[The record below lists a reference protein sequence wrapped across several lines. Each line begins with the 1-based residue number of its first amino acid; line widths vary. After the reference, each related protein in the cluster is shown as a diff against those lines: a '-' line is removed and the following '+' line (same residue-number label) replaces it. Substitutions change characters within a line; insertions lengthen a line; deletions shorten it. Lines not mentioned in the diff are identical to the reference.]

1 MAVKP
6 DWSLGN
12 RLRARAL
19 MATAAIT
26 LLLSAVVAF
35 HYGSDLPELR
45 HRSLHALAERFAK
58 DAAEAG
64 RRGDWDLINRRHPLF
79 RKHPEN
85 YAWAVTDAGGHIIAA
100 SPSRPSD
107 KEIGIAADP
116 FPDVWTS
123 ATDTGGW
130 IGGRA
135 LTGGGPAAFIVIE
148 IYEDTAGLLPI
159 LIAEEIL
166 IHIIVPVLP
175 FTLLLMLG
183 LDATLR
189 QTIAPMR
196 RLSEASIEINP
207 GGAFEPIDMADVPQE
222 IRGIAGKLNETLA
235 SLNAALE
242 RERRFIA
249 EAAHSLRTPLA
260 ALKARLEL
268 DATQAPAEQLKADLD
283 GLVRLTNRLLIAADE
298 TRFTAGSAS
307 PCDLTEIART
317 IVIQLT
323 PVARTASVDLGMESE
338 CEVVSIRGNRDA
350 ISQALICLVE
360 NALQFTPPGGQVTI
374 RVTASPPALTVQDSG
389 AGFAGSNDAARRG
402 AVGGDVHAGLGLRI
416 AGQVAQAHGAQLQ
429 IAPAHEAG
437 ATVSLRFPAQS
448 NPSTART

>member
-1 MAVKP
+1 MAGKA
-6 DWSLGN
+6 DWSLAN

-26 LLLSAVVAF
+26 LLLSTVVAV

-58 DAAEAG
+58 DAAEAA
-64 RRGDWDLINRRHPLF
+64 RRDDWDLINRRHPLF

-85 YAWAVTDAGGHIIAA
+85 YAWAVTDDGGRIIAA
-100 SPSRPSD
+100 SLSRPSD
-107 KEIGIAADP
+107 EEILIAAHP

-135 LTGGGPAAFIVIE
+135 ISGGGPGAFIVIE

-196 RLSEASIEINP
+196 RLSETIVGVHP

-222 IRGIAGKLNETLA
+222 ISGIAGKLNETLA

-268 DATQAPAEQLKADLD
+268 DGSQAPAEQLKADLD
-283 GLVRLTNRLLIAADE
+283 GLVRLTNRLLISADE
-298 TRFTAGSAS
+298 TRFSAGSAS
-307 PCDLTEIART
+307 QCDLAEIART

-323 PVARTASVDLGMESE
+323 PVALSASVDLGMESE
-338 CEVVSIRGNRDA
+338 CEAVNIRGNSDT

-374 RVTASPPALTVQDSG
+374 SVTASPPALTVKDSG
-389 AGFAGSNDAARRG
+389 AGFEGGNEAARRG
-402 AVGGDVHAGLGLRI
+402 AIGGDVHAGLGLRI

-429 IAPAHEAG
+429 VAPAHEAG
-437 ATVSLRFPAQS
+437 TTVSLRFPAQFT
-448 NPSTART
+448 PSTPGT